1 MKIKRFHISRTIK
14 FIVISLILLGCTNQ
28 GTTTNNLKKGD
39 YAFKEQN
46 KLTTKYYGFFHNAW
60 FNLGDTLTINDS
72 VNFTYVNCSEY
83 GFGKYRISK
92 DSLYLTFDSSAS
104 FRDSIMHYNKN
115 LYTYF
120 IEDSNTLIREY
131 KGRFSKEGEDKINI
145 ISKLY
150 FVEDKIIKQN

>member
-28 GTTTNNLKKGD
+28 GNTTHNLKEGK
-39 YAFKEQN
+39 YAFNEQSI
-46 KLTTKYYGFFHNAW
+46 LTTKYYGFVHNAW
-60 FNLGDTLTINDS
+60 FNLGDTLTIKDD
-72 VNFTYVNCSEY
+72 VNFTYINCSEY
-83 GFGKYRISK
+83 GFGKYRIYQ

-104 FRDSIMHYNKN
+104 FRDSIMISNKN

-120 IEDSNTLIREY
+120 IEDNHTLIREY
-131 KGRFSKEGEDKINI
+131 KGRFLKEGEDKINI

-150 FVEDKIIKQN
+150 FVED